1 MLIANEYKRGS
12 DSDRPGQSQQ
22 SRKPRP
28 AHLDCGRLLPDGHNP
43 ELDFTHLSEV
53 SSPKKRKRD
62 GTTHES
68 MDGSWPNLDDVE
80 FVPPLPSEAIL
91 EAIVETYFSKIQPWI
106 PFLHVPTFRIRLR
119 DQRERAK
126 IKVLLHALVSATMK
140 HLKLGHFGI
149 GYEEMR
155 RQVRISR
162 NVVTLHAMGSLSV
175 ENLQALIVLAFDYV
189 YATLLLW
196 FAADIISRWE
206 TAIFPKHGR

>member
-1 MLIANEYKRGS
+1 MLIANEYKRGK
-12 DSDRPGQSQQ
+12 DSDRPEQSQQ
-22 SRKPRP
+22 SQPRP
-28 AHLDCGRLLPDGHNP
+28 THLDCKRLLQDGHNP

-62 GTTHES
+62 GNTHDNL
-68 MDGSWPNLDDVE
+68 DGSWPNLDDVE
-80 FVPPLPSEAIL
+80 FIPPLPSEVIL

-106 PFLHVPTFRIRLR
+106 PFLHVPTFRIKLR

-140 HLKLGHFGI
+140 HLKLGHFCI
-149 GYEEMR
+149 GQEEMR

-175 ENLQALIVLAFDYV
+175 ENLQALIILAFDYV
-189 YATLLLW
+189 YTTLLLW
-196 FAADIISRWE
+196 FAADIIPRWE
-206 TAIFPKHGR
+206 TDIFPKHGQ